1 MVGRS
6 HGTLFPGVSL
16 AGSSEQKEQPFGTLT
31 IAAVVIA
38 VGYDAVLVWV
48 THSMI
53 HFVSSAAAQYWPVAI
68 YMPAGLSP
76 HAAPSALIGLG
87 DISLPG
93 VLVTAAARAGR
104 EFYGGAAIGYMC
116 RLGAASPVT
125 SLPDQVIATVNGQHR
140 LMGGGTGSPALP
152 PAPAAEGSP
161 ILELRHRRHDPRFGR
176 ATAALDAP
184 AERGNKAH
192 RRDSQRAQLRA
203 ARNNRGSVPTSRR

>member
-1 MVGRS
+1 
-6 HGTLFPGVSL
+6 
-16 AGSSEQKEQPFGTLT
+16 
-31 IAAVVIA
+31 
-38 VGYDAVLVWV
+38 
-48 THSMI
+48 MI